1 MREMD
6 LLFSEYVSDHLEHMS
21 AEELRTLEVFL
32 EETDVDI
39 MNWILKRTEPPCSGY
54 DPILDTMRTLKNR
67 HLNKN

>member
-6 LLFSEYVSDHLEHMS
+6 LLFREYVTDHLQHMNT
-21 AEELRTLEVFL
+21 EELRTLEDFL

-39 MNWILKRTEPPCSGY
+39 MNWILGRTEPPRSGY

-67 HLNKN
+67 RLNDN